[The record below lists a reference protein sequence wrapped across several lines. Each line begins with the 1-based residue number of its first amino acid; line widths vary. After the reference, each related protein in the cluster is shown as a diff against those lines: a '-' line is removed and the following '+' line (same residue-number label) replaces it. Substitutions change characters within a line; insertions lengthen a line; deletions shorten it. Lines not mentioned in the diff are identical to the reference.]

1 MPAPMSGI
9 IIGTVKGLTR
19 RTPRSSRMVWF
30 FSISSMPPM
39 AVETMTPTSSGSI
52 SAGTRPDCSTAIF
65 DAARANWQKRPM
77 LRAVFRSM

>member
-1 MPAPMSGI
+1 MSGI

-30 FSISSMPPM
+30 LSISSMPPM

-52 SAGTRPDCSTAIF
+52 SAGTRPDSSTAIF
-65 DAARANWQKRPM
+65 DAARANWQNRPM
-77 LRAVFRSM
+77 LRAVFLSI